1 MEMLKKSVKCC
12 GKYSKLRTSLPT
24 KNKYSLLKLVTGHW
38 SLLTEMDNKILDT
51 INQMVA
57 LQDGVA
63 EWTSTQSLEVLLPP
77 KIASALKVGELVT
90 FTTSADSSSS
100 SYFVT
105 YNSDILERFEGLLSN
120 SGYVASY
127 GIKYD
132 GYLKKSGFEKL
143 VTETL
148 RPQNGLIRVQ
158 DALPAITPYVLFN
171 VNYTAEASEKR
182 LGMVSFWVNGI
193 TGVTGVELG
202 DALLWT
208 VDRIATPPIEE
219 QIALNFE
226 HLLQIGS
233 QHSEQLIEREL
244 IRRRQKNQRQLQRD
258 EKRITEYYQDIIRE
272 IKGKIKKRNLEGE
285 DKERELA
292 RIEATKLELKR
303 KLKDLHERSRLEVTA
318 QLHSALIVWLQTV
331 HINCQLIRK
340 KQKRNIVAVWNPYQK
355 KVEPLRCSVSN
366 NPVTSFYLTDESA
379 QIVCPTVW
387 SS

>member
-1 MEMLKKSVKCC
+1 
-12 GKYSKLRTSLPT
+12 
-24 KNKYSLLKLVTGHW
+24 
-38 SLLTEMDNKILDT
+38 MDNQILKT
-51 INQMVA
+51 INQMVT

-63 EWTSTQSLEVLLPP
+63 EWTSDQSLSVLLPS
-77 KIASALKVGELVT
+77 KIASALKVGELIT
-90 FTTSADSSSS
+90 FTTNADVANSS

-105 YNSDILERFEGLLSN
+105 YNSDILERFEKLLDN

-127 GIKYD
+127 GIKYH
-132 GYLKKSGFEKL
+132 GYLKQSGFEKL

-148 RPQNGLIRVQ
+148 CPQNGLIRVENAVP
-158 DALPAITPYVLFN
+158 ALTPYVLLN
-171 VNYTAEASEKR
+171 VNYTAEAIEKR

-193 TGVTGVELG
+193 TGVTGVDLG

-219 QIALNFE
+219 ETALNFE
-226 HLLQIGS
+226 QLLQIGS
-233 QHSEQLIEREL
+233 QYSEQVIEREL
-244 IRRRQKNQRQLQRD
+244 TPWRQKNQRQLQRD
-258 EKRITEYYQDIIRE
+258 EKRITEYYQEILRE

-285 DKERELA
+285 EKERELA

-303 KLKDLHERSRLEVTA
+303 KIQDLHERSRLEVTA
-318 QLHSALIVWLQTV
+318 QLYSALIVWLQTV

-355 KVEPLRCSVSN
+355 KVEPLRCEQSN
-366 NPVTSFYLTDESA
+366 NPVTSFYLSDESV

>member
-1 MEMLKKSVKCC
+1 
-12 GKYSKLRTSLPT
+12 
-24 KNKYSLLKLVTGHW
+24 
-38 SLLTEMDNKILDT
+38 MDNTILNT

-63 EWTSTQSLEVLLPP
+63 EWTSPTSLEVLLPP
-77 KIASALKVGELVT
+77 QIAEALKVGELVT
-90 FTTSADSSSS
+90 FTTLADNANSS

-148 RPQNGLIRVQ
+148 CPLNGLIRVQ
-158 DALPAITPYVLFN
+158 NAVPAITPYVLFN

-193 TGVTGVELG
+193 TGVTGVDLG
-202 DALLWT
+202 NALLWT
-208 VDRIATPPIEE
+208 VDRIASPLPEE
-219 QIALNFE
+219 VTALNYSQ
-226 HLLQIGS
+226 LLLIGS
-233 QHSEQLIEREL
+233 QHSQQLIEREL
-244 IRRRQKNQRQLQRD
+244 IPWRQKIQRQLQRD

-272 IKGKIKKRNLEGE
+272 IKGKIQKRNLEGE

-292 RIEATKLELKR
+292 RVNATFLELKR
-303 KLKDLHERSRLEVTA
+303 KIKDLHERERLEVTA
-318 QLHSALIVWLQTV
+318 ELHSALIVWLQTV

-340 KQKRNIVAVWNPYQK
+340 KQKREVVAVWNPYQK
-355 KVEPLRCSVSN
+355 KVEPLRCEQSN
-366 NPVTSFYLTDESA
+366 NPVTSFYLSDEGA
-379 QIVCPTVW
+379 QIICPTVW

>member
-1 MEMLKKSVKCC
+1 
-12 GKYSKLRTSLPT
+12 
-24 KNKYSLLKLVTGHW
+24 
-38 SLLTEMDNKILDT
+38 MDNQILKT
-51 INQMVA
+51 INQMVT
-57 LQDGVA
+57 LIDGVA
-63 EWTSTQSLEVLLPP
+63 EWTDATSLEVLLPK

-90 FTTSADSSSS
+90 FTTSADTNSS

-105 YNSDILERFEGLLSN
+105 YNSDILERFEELLDN

-148 RPQNGLIRVQ
+148 RPLNGLIRVQ
-158 DALPAITPYVLFN
+158 NAVPAITPYVLFN
-171 VNYTAEASEKR
+171 VNYTAEAMEKR

-193 TGVTGVELG
+193 TGVTGVDLG

-208 VDRIATPPIEE
+208 VDRIESPSIEE
-219 QIALNFE
+219 GTALNYE
-226 HLLQIGS
+226 QLLQIGS

-244 IRRRQKNQRQLQRD
+244 IPWRQKNQRQLQRD
-258 EKRITEYYQDIIRE
+258 EKRITEYYSDMIGE
-272 IKGKIKKRNLEGE
+272 IKGKIKKRNIEGE
-285 DKERELA
+285 EKEREKN
-292 RIEATKLELKR
+292 RIEATRMELKR
-303 KLKDLHERSRLEVTA
+303 KLVDLHERSRLLVTA

-340 KQKRNIVAVWNPYQK
+340 KQKREVVAVWNPYQK
-355 KVEPLRCSVSN
+355 QVEPLRCEKSN
-366 NPVTSFYLTDESA
+366 NPVTNFYLTDESA

>member
-1 MEMLKKSVKCC
+1 
-12 GKYSKLRTSLPT
+12 
-24 KNKYSLLKLVTGHW
+24 
-38 SLLTEMDNKILDT
+38 MDNQILNT

-57 LQDGVA
+57 QQGGVA
-63 EWTSTQSLEVLLPP
+63 EWSDAQSLEVLLPQ

-90 FTTSADSSSS
+90 FTTSADPNGS

-105 YNSDILERFEGLLSN
+105 YNSDILERFEGLLDN

-148 RPQNGLIRVQ
+148 CPQNGLIRVEG
-158 DALPAITPYVLFN
+158 AVPAITPYVLFN

-193 TGVTGVELG
+193 TGVTGVDLG

-208 VDRIATPPIEE
+208 VDRIESPSIEE
-219 QIALNFE
+219 VPPLNYE
-226 HLLQIGS
+226 QLLQIGS

-244 IRRRQKNQRQLQRD
+244 IPWRQKNQRQLQRD

-285 DKERELA
+285 EKERELA

-303 KLKDLHERSRLEVTA
+303 KLFDLHERSRLLVTA

-340 KQKRNIVAVWNPYQK
+340 KQKRDIVVVWNPYQK
-355 KVEPLRCSVSN
+355 QVEPLRCEKSN
-366 NPVTSFYLTDESA
+366 NPVTNFYLTDESA
-379 QIVCPTVW
+379 QIVGPTVW
-387 SS
+387 SSL

>member
-1 MEMLKKSVKCC
+1 
-12 GKYSKLRTSLPT
+12 
-24 KNKYSLLKLVTGHW
+24 
-38 SLLTEMDNKILDT
+38 MDNTILNT
-51 INQMVA
+51 INQMVT

-63 EWTSTQSLEVLLPP
+63 EWRNAQSLEVLLPK
-77 KIASALKVGELVT
+77 KIAEALKVGELVT
-90 FTTSADSSSS
+90 FTTNADTNGSS

-105 YNSDILERFEGLLSN
+105 YNSDILDRFEGLLDN

-132 GYLKKSGFEKL
+132 GYLKQSGFEKL
-143 VTETL
+143 VTDTL
-148 RPQNGLIRVQ
+148 CPQNGLIRVQ
-158 DALPAITPYVLFN
+158 NAVPAITPYVLFN

-208 VDRIATPPIEE
+208 VDRIASPSIEE
-219 QIALNFE
+219 ETSVNYSQLF
-226 HLLQIGS
+226 QIGS

-244 IRRRQKNQRQLQRD
+244 IPWRQKNQRQLQRD

-272 IKGKIKKRNLEGE
+272 IKGKIQKRNLEGE

-292 RIEATKLELKR
+292 RKNATFLELKR
-303 KLKDLHERSRLEVTA
+303 KLQDLHERSLIEVTA
-318 QLHSALIVWLQTV
+318 ELHSALIVWLQTV

-340 KQKRNIVAVWNPYQK
+340 KQKRDIVAVWNPYQK
-355 KVEPLRCSVSN
+355 KVEPLRCEQSN
-366 NPVTSFYLTDESA
+366 NPVTSFYLSDESA
-379 QIVCPTVW
+379 KIICPQVW

>member
-1 MEMLKKSVKCC
+1 
-12 GKYSKLRTSLPT
+12 
-24 KNKYSLLKLVTGHW
+24 
-38 SLLTEMDNKILDT
+38 MDNQILNT

-57 LQDGVA
+57 QQGGVA
-63 EWTSTQSLEVLLPP
+63 EWTSDQSLEVLLPK
-77 KIASALKVGELVT
+77 KIARALKVGELVT
-90 FTTSADSSSS
+90 FTTSADTNGS

-105 YNSDILERFEGLLSN
+105 YNSDILERFEGLLDN

-148 RPQNGLIRVQ
+148 CPQNGLIRIQ
-158 DALPAITPYVLFN
+158 DAAPAITPYVLFN
-171 VNYTAEASEKR
+171 VDYTAEASEKR

-193 TGVTGVELG
+193 TGVTGVDLG

-208 VDRIATPPIEE
+208 VDRIASPPEEE
-219 QIALNFE
+219 QMALNYE
-226 HLLQIGS
+226 QLLQIGS

-244 IRRRQKNQRQLQRD
+244 IPWRQKNQRQLQRD

-285 DKERELA
+285 EKERELA

-303 KLKDLHERSRLEVTA
+303 KLFDLHERSRLEVTA

-340 KQKRNIVAVWNPYQK
+340 KQKRDIVVVWNPYQK
-355 KVEPLRCSVSN
+355 QVEPLRCSKSN
-366 NPVTSFYLTDESA
+366 NPVKSFYLSDESV

>member
-1 MEMLKKSVKCC
+1 
-12 GKYSKLRTSLPT
+12 
-24 KNKYSLLKLVTGHW
+24 
-38 SLLTEMDNKILDT
+38 MDNQILNT

-57 LQDGVA
+57 QQGGVA
-63 EWTSTQSLEVLLPP
+63 EWTSDQSLEVLLPK

-90 FTTSADSSSS
+90 FTTSADTNGSS

-105 YNSDILERFEGLLSN
+105 YNSEILSRFEGLLDN

-148 RPQNGLIRVQ
+148 CPLNGLIRVEG
-158 DALPAITPYVLFN
+158 AVPAITPYVLFN

-193 TGVTGVELG
+193 TGVTGVDLG

-208 VDRIATPPIEE
+208 VDRIASPSIEE
-219 QIALNFE
+219 QTATAINYE
-226 HLLQIGS
+226 QLLQIGS
-233 QHSEQLIEREL
+233 QHSEQLIDREL
-244 IRRRQKNQRQLQRD
+244 IPWRQKNQRQLQRD
-258 EKRITEYYQDIIRE
+258 EKRITEYYEDIIRE
-272 IKGKIKKRNLEGE
+272 IKGKIKKRKLEGE
-285 DKERELA
+285 EKEQEKN

-303 KLKDLHERSRLEVTA
+303 KLFDLHERSRISVKA

-340 KQKRNIVAVWNPYQK
+340 KQKREVVAVWNPYQK
-355 KVEPLRCSVSN
+355 QVEPLRCEKSN
-366 NPVTSFYLTDESA
+366 NPVTNFYLTDESA
-379 QIVCPTVW
+379 TIVCPTVC
-387 SS
+387 

>member
-1 MEMLKKSVKCC
+1 
-12 GKYSKLRTSLPT
+12 
-24 KNKYSLLKLVTGHW
+24 
-38 SLLTEMDNKILDT
+38 MDNKVLDT

-57 LQDGVA
+57 QQGGVA
-63 EWTSTQSLEVLLPP
+63 EWTSDQSLEVLLPK
-77 KIASALKVGELVT
+77 KIARALKVGELVT
-90 FTTSADSSSS
+90 FTTSADTNGS

-105 YNSDILERFEGLLSN
+105 YNSDILERFEGLLDN

-148 RPQNGLIRVQ
+148 CPQNGLIRIQ
-158 DALPAITPYVLFN
+158 DAAPAITPYVLFN
-171 VNYTAEASEKR
+171 VDYTAEASEKR

-193 TGVTGVELG
+193 TGVTGVDLG

-208 VDRIATPPIEE
+208 VDRIASPPEEE
-219 QIALNFE
+219 QMALNCSQ
-226 HLLQIGS
+226 LLQIGS

-244 IRRRQKNQRQLQRD
+244 IPWRQKNQRQLQRD

-285 DKERELA
+285 EKERELA

-303 KLKDLHERSRLEVTA
+303 KLFDLHERSRLEVTA

-340 KQKRNIVAVWNPYQK
+340 KQKRDIVVVWNPYQK
-355 KVEPLRCSVSN
+355 QVEPLRCSKSN
-366 NPVTSFYLTDESA
+366 NPVKSFYLSDESV

>member
-1 MEMLKKSVKCC
+1 MT
-12 GKYSKLRTSLPT
+12 R
-24 KNKYSLLKLVTGHW
+24 
-38 SLLTEMDNKILDT
+38 
-51 INQMVA
+51 
-57 LQDGVA
+57 
-63 EWTSTQSLEVLLPP
+63 LE
-77 KIASALKVGELVT
+77 
-90 FTTSADSSSS
+90 
-100 SYFVT
+100 
-105 YNSDILERFEGLLSN
+105 
-120 SGYVASY
+120 
-127 GIKYD
+127 
-132 GYLKKSGFEKL
+132 YL
-143 VTETL
+143 
-148 RPQNGLIRVQ
+148 
-158 DALPAITPYVLFN
+158 N

-208 VDRIATPPIEE
+208 VDRIATPPMEE
-219 QIALNFE
+219 QIALNCS

-258 EKRITEYYQDIIRE
+258 RKRITEYYQDIMGE
-272 IKGKIKKRNLEGE
+272 IKGKIQKRNLEGE
-285 DKERELA
+285 DRERELA
-292 RIEATKLELKR
+292 RISATKLELKR

-318 QLHSALIVWLQTV
+318 ELHSALIVWLQTV

-387 SS
+387 LS

>member
-1 MEMLKKSVKCC
+1 
-12 GKYSKLRTSLPT
+12 
-24 KNKYSLLKLVTGHW
+24 
-38 SLLTEMDNKILDT
+38 MDNTILNT

-57 LQDGVA
+57 LTDGVA
-63 EWTSTQSLEVLLPP
+63 EWTSPQSLEVLLPP
-77 KIASALKVGELVT
+77 KIAEALKVGELVT
-90 FTTSADSSSS
+90 FTTSADTNSS

-105 YNSDILERFEGLLSN
+105 YNSDILERFEGLLDN

-132 GYLKKSGFEKL
+132 GYLKQSGFEKL

-148 RPQNGLIRVQ
+148 CPLNGLIRVQ
-158 DALPAITPYVLFN
+158 NAVPAITPYVLFN

-193 TGVTGVELG
+193 TGVTGVDLG

-208 VDRIATPPIEE
+208 VDRIESPSTEE
-219 QIALNFE
+219 RAALNYSQ
-226 HLLQIGS
+226 LLQIGS

-244 IRRRQKNQRQLQRD
+244 LPWRQKIQRQLERD
-258 EKRITEYYQDIIRE
+258 EKRITEYYSDMIGE
-272 IKGKIKKRNLEGE
+272 IKGKIQKRNLEGE

-292 RIEATKLELKR
+292 RVNATFLELKR
-303 KLKDLHERSRLEVTA
+303 KIKDLHERSRMEVTA

-340 KQKRNIVAVWNPYQK
+340 KQKREVVAVWNPYQK
-355 KVEPLRCSVSN
+355 KVEPLRCDKSN

>member
-1 MEMLKKSVKCC
+1 
-12 GKYSKLRTSLPT
+12 
-24 KNKYSLLKLVTGHW
+24 
-38 SLLTEMDNKILDT
+38 MDNQILKT
-51 INQMVA
+51 INQMVT
-57 LQDGVA
+57 LIDGVA
-63 EWTSTQSLEVLLPP
+63 EWTDATSLEVLLPK

-90 FTTSADSSSS
+90 FTTSADTNSS

-105 YNSDILERFEGLLSN
+105 YNSDILERFEELLDN

-148 RPQNGLIRVQ
+148 RPLNGLIRVQ
-158 DALPAITPYVLFN
+158 NAVPAITPYVLFN
-171 VNYTAEASEKR
+171 VNYTAEAMEKR

-193 TGVTGVELG
+193 TGVTGVDLG

-208 VDRIATPPIEE
+208 VDRIESPSIEE
-219 QIALNFE
+219 GTALNYE
-226 HLLQIGS
+226 QLLQIGS

-244 IRRRQKNQRQLQRD
+244 IPWRQKNQRQLQRD
-258 EKRITEYYQDIIRE
+258 EKRITEYYSDMIGE
-272 IKGKIKKRNLEGE
+272 IKGKIKKRNKMGE

-292 RIEATKLELKR
+292 RIEATRMELKR
-303 KLKDLHERSRLEVTA
+303 KLFDLHERSRLEVTA

-340 KQKRNIVAVWNPYQK
+340 KQKREVVAVWNPYQK
-355 KVEPLRCSVSN
+355 QVEPLRCSKSN